1 MAGSSK
7 AFRKHGT
14 FVYEVGPT
22 IARYGTSALAV
33 EAMKE
38 AQMTHAWVRI
48 HNSEAAY
55 SSSEKKAIAAFIKL
69 LVDANISV
77 AGWGWCQGSDPTA
90 DARLAVKELTSFGLT
105 DYVADIEHGVHGA
118 NWEANEV
125 TNFCTRVRAG
135 VTGSFGVTT
144 FPLID
149 WHEPEL
155 MKAALPFVDMFNPQ
169 VYWHHFPN
177 KKMLKQFKRP
187 DGSAYVLGN
196 AASYADLC
204 LDRWAKLMGS
214 TPKDIVITGQAYWGE
229 GKPPFSQDSA
239 EDALDEFLGAW
250 TGYDRVIGLNWW
262 HFGGGQSMSH
272 RMRNSINKAK
282 LGAKTYKK

>member
-1 MAGSSK
+1 MPGSSN

-14 FVYEVGPT
+14 FVYQVSET
-22 IARYGTSALAV
+22 IARYGTVALTI
-33 EAMKE
+33 EAMKD

-48 HNSEAAY
+48 HSQSAY
-55 SSSEKKAIAAFIKL
+55 PTNEKKIIAAFIDEVKK
-69 LVDANISV
+69 AGIAV

-90 DARLAVKELTSFGLT
+90 DAKLAVKELASFGLA

-118 NWEANEV
+118 NWEVDEIE
-125 TNFCTRVRAG
+125 NFCTRVRAG
-135 VTGSFGVTT
+135 VSAGFGITT

-177 KKMLKQFKRP
+177 KKMVKQFKRP
-187 DGSAYVLGN
+187 DGTGYGRDK
-196 AASYADLC
+196 AADYADLC
-204 LDRWAKLMGS
+204 LDRWDKLMGG
-214 TPKDIVITGQAYWGE
+214 TPKDIVVTGQAYWGE
-229 GKPPFSQDSA
+229 GKPPFPQGDA
-239 EDALDEFLGAW
+239 EDKLDEFLGAW
-250 TGYDRVIGLNWW
+250 TGYGRVIGLNWW

-272 RMRNSINKAK
+272 RMRNSIVKAE
-282 LGAKTYKK
+282 LGGKPYK

>member
-7 AFRKHGT
+7 SFRKHGT
-14 FVYEVGPT
+14 FIYEVPAT
-22 IARYGTSALAV
+22 IARYGNSALTI

-38 AQMTHAWVRI
+38 AQMTHTWVRI
-48 HNSEAAY
+48 HSQSAY
-55 SSSEKKAIAAFIKL
+55 PNNGKKIIAAFISELKTAS
-69 LVDANISV
+69 VAV
-77 AGWGWCQGSDPTA
+77 AGWGWCEGSDPLA
-90 DARLAVKELTSFGLT
+90 DAKLALKELASFGLS

-118 NWEANEV
+118 NWKVDEIK
-125 TNFCTRVRAG
+125 NFCSRVRARVSG
-135 VTGSFGVTT
+135 NFGITT

-177 KKMLKQFKRP
+177 KKMVRQFKRAN
-187 DGSAYVLGN
+187 DTAYGQDN
-196 AASYADLC
+196 APKYADLC
-204 LDRWAKLMGS
+204 LDRWDKLMGG
-214 TPKDIVITGQAYWGE
+214 TPKDIVVTGQAYWGE
-229 GKPPFSQDSA
+229 GVPPFSQGDA
-239 EDALDEFLGAW
+239 EDKLDEFLGAW

-282 LGAKTYKK
+282 LGSKQYR